1 MKNMNIATR
10 ISLLAVILVLITT
23 ADSIA
28 SAVTMPGRLM
38 PAFGFLPKTD
48 SALKNKGPCD
58 EIYIS
63 CVCLC
68 SLTI

>member
-38 PAFGFLPKTD
+38 PA
-48 SALKNKGPCD
+48 
-58 EIYIS
+58 
-63 CVCLC
+63 
-68 SLTI
+68 